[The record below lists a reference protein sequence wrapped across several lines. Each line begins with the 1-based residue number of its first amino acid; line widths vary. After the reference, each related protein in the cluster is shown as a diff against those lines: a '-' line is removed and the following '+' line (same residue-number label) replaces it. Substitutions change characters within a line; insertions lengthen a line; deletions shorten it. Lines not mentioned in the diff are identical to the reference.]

1 MGSNPNFRYSAMAPA
16 MDGRVSS
23 LISLVADALGFLHDS
38 VDQPFPESEASP
50 FRRNIQALHLTTAV
64 RPDGPEP
71 DTTHRS
77 AVGMAGKQ
85 QFTSRGSILT
95 RHGLHLSLEFLIGQV
110 NIQGRCVG
118 SEQPDRRC
126 QVIGR
131 PDRGNTKTRWFVH
144 V

>member
-64 RPDGPEP
+64 RLDGPES
-71 DTTHRS
+71 DTTDRS
-77 AVGMAGKQ
+77 AVGTARKQ
-85 QFTSRGSILT
+85 QFTIRGSILA
-95 RHGLHLSLEFLIGQV
+95 RHRLHLRLEVLIRQV
-110 NIQGRCVG
+110 DIQ
-118 SEQPDRRC
+118 
-126 QVIGR
+126 
-131 PDRGNTKTRWFVH
+131 
-144 V
+144 